1 MKLRFIILI
10 FLLFFS
16 YFEVMKFLEKN
27 EENLSSENIKNLV
40 ELKNGDII
48 FRKEKNIVSD
58 MFSNIDKSP
67 YSHIGIVFEKD
78 GQKRIYHMEADEK
91 SDDLKI
97 QSVLEFTKNAKKV
110 AVYRAKNSFED
121 ENLKK
126 ILDEYEKNR
135 IKFDYAFLLDNDTL
149 YCTEFINEIY
159 FKLFNENL
167 YTYLFDFHGLNGITI
182 TSILKNTNLEKRYE
196 INF

>member
-27 EENLSSENIKNLV
+27 EENLSSKNIKNLV

-58 MFSNIDKSP
+58 KFSNIDKSP

-78 GQKRIYHMEADEK
+78 GQKNLSYGSWWKKRWFKDAI
-91 SDDLKI
+91 SF
-97 QSVLEFTKNAKKV
+97 EFIKNAKKI
-110 AVYRAKNSFED
+110 AVYRTKNSFED

-135 IKFDYAFLLDNDTL
+135 IKFDYAFL
-149 YCTEFINEIY
+149 
-159 FKLFNENL
+159 
-167 YTYLFDFHGLNGITI
+167 
-182 TSILKNTNLEKRYE
+182 
-196 INF
+196 